1 MQQFHQTIDNTWVP
15 GLPVETP
22 LKAAMTGVELL
33 VDRSQL
39 WEQSA
44 AKHVSIADHL
54 EKLLALARRWRQFEL
69 SSWRLLSA
77 RVQSASAEGI
87 YNIVENMQITFLLP
101 CCRIHYVQSQMDSE
115 VFWDLIR
122 LLQGM

>member
-1 MQQFHQTIDNTWVP
+1 
-15 GLPVETP
+15 
-22 LKAAMTGVELL
+22 MTGVELL

-87 YNIVENMQITFLLP
+87 YNIVEKI
-101 CCRIHYVQSQMDSE
+101 CRSHFFCHAAESNTPS
-115 VFWDLIR
+115 LK
-122 LLQGM
+122 